1 MPSVPSSLRDPK
13 SGFRS
18 LPKLDPSERGFAEV
32 EQKQKAAAMDT
43 TVTEPDYQALTIST
57 LPARLSPLPGIRARV
72 GSDPYVWTVKEV
84 GDGNLNLV
92 FIVSG
97 PSGQIVVKQA
107 LPYVRL
113 VGDSWPLPLKRA
125 FFEYHALTRQA
136 ARDPGMVPEIYHF
149 DETQAL
155 IVMEYLSPHI
165 ILRGKLIKGERVDGL
180 GAALGRFC
188 ARTAF
193 RGSDLSMQ
201 AGQKKAD
208 TALFSGNVELCD
220 ITEQLVFTD
229 SYYDAERNHHTP
241 ELQPVVDRLRA
252 DPDVKAAAQT
262 MLMRFTSGGETLM
275 HGDLHTGSVM
285 CTENETRIIDPE
297 FAFYGPFGFD
307 LGMLISNYLM
317 AYFSQ
322 PAHRSAND
330 LLDYQDWL
338 LAVIS
343 ETIDA
348 FAEEFKRLWEVE
360 RTGILYPLSLWE
372 DQGQSSAGA
381 RDALM
386 GHIWKDAMG
395 FCGVELHRRI
405 LTLAHNADFETVDD
419 TATRAKL
426 EARSIDLGRTILL
439 DRPAGAGA
447 LIDMAKAANA
457 KDLL

>member
-1 MPSVPSSLRDPK
+1 MGLNEIPK
-13 SGFRS
+13 GY
-18 LPKLDPSERGFAEV
+18 E
-32 EQKQKAAAMDT
+32 
-43 TVTEPDYQALTIST
+43 ALTVET
-57 LPARLSPLPGIRARV
+57 LPTRLASLADVKARV
-72 GSDPYVWTVKEV
+72 GPDPESWSVREV

-92 FIVSG
+92 FIVTG
-97 PSGQIVVKQA
+97 PAGQLVVKQA

-136 ARDPGMVPEIYHF
+136 ARDPGMVPQIYHF

-165 ILRGKLIKGERVDGL
+165 ILRGKLIKGERVQGL
-180 GAALGRFC
+180 GPALGKFC

-193 RGSDLSMQ
+193 RGSDLSMD

-208 TALFSGNVELCD
+208 TALFAGNVELCD

-241 ELQPVVDRLRA
+241 ELQPAVDRLRA
-252 DPDVKAAAQT
+252 DPAVKAAAQM

-285 CTENETRIIDPE
+285 CTDSDTKVIDPE

-322 PAHRSAND
+322 PAHRPPD
-330 LLDYQDWL
+330 GLDAYQDWL
-338 LAVIS
+338 LSVIE
-343 ETIDA
+343 ETSGA
-348 FAEEFKRLWEVE
+348 FIEEFKHLWATQ
-360 RTGILYPLSLWE
+360 RAGIIYPRSLWE
-372 DQGQSSAGA
+372 DQGQSSDGA
-381 RDALM
+381 RDGLLT
-386 GHIWKDAMG
+386 HIWNDAMG

-405 LTLAHNADFETVDD
+405 LTLAHNADFETIED
-419 TATRAKL
+419 TAARAKL
-426 EARSIDLGRTILL
+426 EARSLDLGRSLL
-439 DRPAGAGA
+439 LRRPPDSAA
-447 LIDMAKAANA
+447 LVAMARAANA
-457 KDLL
+457 EDLL